1 MTETSLLKKFLVE
14 FSRLGGRLFR
24 NNSGLAYVG
33 KAHRNPDGSLTLRE
47 YRPLRAGLCV
57 GSSDLIGWQT
67 ITVTQ
72 DMVGRQLAIFTA
84 IEVKS
89 SKKFKPT
96 KDQRVFLNAVQ
107 SAGGI
112 AICAYCLDDILKGV
126 GSYVGAEKN
135 LPNEVDSKKCSL

>member
-1 MTETSLLKKFLVE
+1 MTEGALLKKFLVE

-24 NNSGLAYVG
+24 NNTGVMYAGRGS
-33 KAHRNPDGSLTLRE
+33 RNPDGSITLRE
-47 YRPLRAGLCV
+47 YRPVRAGLCV

-67 ITVTQ
+67 IAVTQ
-72 DMVGRQLAIFTA
+72 DMVGRQIAVFTA

-96 KDQRVFLNAVQ
+96 KDQRIFLSAV
-107 SAGGI
+107 SAAGGI
-112 AICAYCLDDILKGV
+112 AVCAYDLNDILKGV

-135 LPNEVDSKKCSL
+135 LSASVDS